1 MLSPCI
7 ITTIRPPLSIGV
19 GVRRDSWQRFP
30 VLYITRASIIWEATV
45 LWRMRLSLGYSLDP
59 KLLRRI
65 GVASLSINLN
75 ASNLFCLTN
84 YSGADP
90 EVGYGGMGVATDGA
104 KTPRSR
110 QFTARVQIG
119 F

>member
-1 MLSPCI
+1 MGS
-7 ITTIRPPLSIGV
+7 
-19 GVRRDSWQRFP
+19 DRF
-30 VLYITRASIIWEATV
+30 VEDASF
-45 LWRMRLSLGYSLDP
+45 MRLNYLSLGYSLDP

-90 EVGYGGMGVATDGA
+90 EVGYGGMGVATDGS

>member
-1 MLSPCI
+1 
-7 ITTIRPPLSIGV
+7 
-19 GVRRDSWQRFP
+19 
-30 VLYITRASIIWEATV
+30 
-45 LWRMRLSLGYSLDP
+45 MRLNYLSLGYSLNP

-65 GVASLSINLN
+65 GVTSLSINFECQQSIL
-75 ASNLFCLTN
+75 SDN

-90 EVGYGGMGVATDGA
+90 EVSYGGMNVATDGA